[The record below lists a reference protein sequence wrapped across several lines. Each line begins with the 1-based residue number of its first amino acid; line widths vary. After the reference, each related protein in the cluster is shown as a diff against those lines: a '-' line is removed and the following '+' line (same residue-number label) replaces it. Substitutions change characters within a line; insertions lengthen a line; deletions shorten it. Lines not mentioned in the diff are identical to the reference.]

1 MLGSYWIYGVVDM
14 EELILKNSKIRAVFL
29 VLSGLMFVV
38 LGRFAM
44 AQGQVLAGS
53 TLVLFFGLGIPLGF
67 FMFIDSK
74 PKLLMDGRGVEVSA
88 WKVGLIPWSEVQN
101 VTVQKIEKT
110 TFICFY
116 LRNENLFVQKLSPYQ
131 KSLLFINRK
140 LGLPAFTILPSA
152 LATSERVIMDAVRRH
167 HKSQSDKQE
176 MAAA

>member
-1 MLGSYWIYGVVDM
+1 M
-14 EELILKNSKIRAVFL
+14 EELILKNSKIRAVCL

-44 AQGQVLAGS
+44 MQGQVLAGS
-53 TLVLFFGLGIPLGF
+53 TLILFFGLGIPLGF

-74 PKLLMDGRGVEVSA
+74 PKLVMDGRGIEVSA
-88 WKVGLIPWSEVQN
+88 WKVGFIPWSEVQN

-110 TFICFY
+110 TFICFH

-152 LATSERVIMDAVRRH
+152 LATNERVIMDAVRRH
-167 HKSQSDKQE
+167 HKEHSDQQILPILSE
-176 MAAA
+176 AI